1 MPSNTIGNK
10 FFLIDFNLNMKN
22 DQKNKSD
29 HFSGIAPPKLSKTK
43 KSIKIMNVFLY
54 SHSSDVVCHF
64 ITNLMEIISF

>member
-1 MPSNTIGNK
+1 MTK
-10 FFLIDFNLNMKN
+10 
-22 DQKNKSD
+22 KNKSD